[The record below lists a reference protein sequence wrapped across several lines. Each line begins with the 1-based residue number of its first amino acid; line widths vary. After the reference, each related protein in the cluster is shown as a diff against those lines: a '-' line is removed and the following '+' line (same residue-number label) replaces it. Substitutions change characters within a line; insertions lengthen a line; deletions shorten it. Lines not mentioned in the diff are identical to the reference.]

1 MKLYD
6 LRTHCCHAQWPA
18 MVDSLMV
25 VRTRTYVHA
34 DTPFHC
40 RMHSLIAA
48 VIMLHHLMRRRST
61 SYAPVK
67 KNLLVDQEV

>member
-6 LRTHCCHAQWPA
+6 LRTHCRHAQWPA

-48 VIMLHHLMRRRST
+48 VIVLRHQPGGGARAMRR
-61 SYAPVK
+61 
-67 KNLLVDQEV
+67 